1 MNKAVIRY
9 RWKYSKSLIGK
20 KYMHPLLYELCSLWN
35 TQESSDNKVGSNG
48 KTPSAEPDSGLGSH
62 LSWPIWGD
70 VLNVPKRDFWVS
82 NTNSLISFI
91 LWSQFLFGVADSLVF
106 LRYSWLGILCH
117 MKVYYRS
124 FCGCQ
129 MLQIEISMDPF
140 LWPFDTEEKA
150 LKQFSICWFS
160 FCISGL
166 LFNSVLLI

>member
-1 MNKAVIRY
+1 MNKPVIRY
-9 RWKYSKSLIGK
+9 WWKYSKSLIRK

-35 TQESSDNKVGSNG
+35 TQETSDNKVGSNG

-70 VLNVPKRDFWVS
+70 ALNVPKRDFWVS

-91 LWSQFLFGVADSLVF
+91 LWSQFLFAVADSLVF
-106 LRYSWLGILCH
+106 LRYSWLCILCH

-140 LWPFDTEEKA
+140 CDLLTLKKKHWNNFQFADFHFA
-150 LKQFSICWFS
+150 LAVCCSIQFY
-160 FCISGL
+160 
-166 LFNSVLLI
+166 